1 MLVYKLVP
9 FSEIKESSKELI
21 PEIAEGNVGLEYL
34 LDTCVADDI
43 ETYSSCG
50 DVHPY
55 ISFVINDQTKK
66 TIYNLCQL
74 LLNNDSL
81 KDSLSINLG
90 FIDNTNICEIRY
102 YDNDDINIVDF
113 FVIIT
118 NYLKK
123 IDLSKEIDVNTE
135 VFDFSNEVV
144 KSIGKYGF
152 NNYLEIIKNNDLP
165 GEDNYEYYLTIHSTS
180 FEKIYDFR
188 KETSLNL
195 YLVYKNKNY
204 EVYSICFYIDNLS
217 LLQSNYKKL
226 VRKIK

>member
-1 MLVYKLVP
+1 MYKLVP

-34 LDTCVADDI
+34 LDTCIAGDI

-50 DVHPY
+50 DIHPY
-55 ISFVINDQTKK
+55 ISFVINKETKK
-66 TIYNLCQL
+66 VIYNLCHL

-81 KDSLSINLG
+81 KDSLSINFGL
-90 FIDNTNICEIRY
+90 IDNTNICKIRY

-152 NNYLEIIKNNDLP
+152 NNYLEIIKNNGLP

-180 FEKIYDFR
+180 FEKIYDFQ

-204 EVYSICFYIDNLS
+204 EVYSTCFYIDNLS

>member
-1 MLVYKLVP
+1 MYKLVP

-34 LDTCVADDI
+34 LDTCVAEDI

-55 ISFVINDQTKK
+55 ISFVINEHTKK
-66 TIYNLCQL
+66 VIYNLCHL
-74 LLNNDSL
+74 LLNNDNL
-81 KDSLSINLG
+81 KDSLSINFGL
-90 FIDNTNICEIRY
+90 IDNTNICKIRY

-123 IDLSKEIDVNTE
+123 INLSKDIDTNTE
-135 VFDFSNEVV
+135 VFDFPNEVV

-152 NNYLEIIKNNDLP
+152 NNYLEIIKNNGLP
-165 GEDNYEYYLTIHSTS
+165 EEDNYEYYLTIHSTS
-180 FEKIYDFR
+180 FEKIYNFQ
-188 KETSLNL
+188 KEIFPNLN
-195 YLVYKNKNY
+195 LVYKNKNY
-204 EVYSICFYIDNLS
+204 EDYYICFYIDNPR

-226 VRKIK
+226 TRKIK